1 MLYKVS
7 MKNLI
12 ACVLLL
18 IGSLNAQFASS
29 VPYGKGCR
37 GAILKVDAPKIGT
50 KIFATVPSYPKGA
63 IEPIVLGIS
72 IVEQNQSMGNGCSL
86 LIYPMWDWTHLIP
99 HTHRGPNGIYMGKIV
114 DDPGIIGLV
123 FFVQAAYN
131 NEDTLP
137 SWTNGVKCTVG
148 Y

>member
-1 MLYKVS
+1 
-7 MKNLI
+7 MKF
-12 ACVLLL
+12 LLAIL
-18 IGSLNAQFASS
+18 LSTISLSAQFASS
-29 VPYGKGCR
+29 VPYGQACR

-50 KIFATVPSYPKGA
+50 KIFATVPSHHKGS
-63 IEPIVLGIS
+63 IEPVLLGIS
-72 IVEQNQSMGNGCSL
+72 IVKQFQDMGNGCYL

-99 HTHRGPNGIYMGKIV
+99 HTHRGPNGIYMGRIV
-114 DDPGIIGLV
+114 DDPGLIGLV